1 MKTDS
6 RFELNSPLET
16 YEISGFMYHTYHL
29 EVWFVRFG
37 LHNYKKEK
45 F

>member
-29 EVWFVRFG
+29 EVWFGRFG

-45 F
+45 C